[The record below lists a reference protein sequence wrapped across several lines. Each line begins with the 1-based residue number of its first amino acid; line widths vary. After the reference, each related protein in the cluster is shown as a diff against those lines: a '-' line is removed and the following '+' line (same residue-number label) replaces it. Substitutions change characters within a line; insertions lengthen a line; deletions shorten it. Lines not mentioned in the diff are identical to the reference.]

1 MCVCVYIRVCV
12 CVCFSSFSL
21 FNTRL
26 CWLDWFS
33 FPSQYG
39 LKNTEC
45 FQFNDAGGNRKWNSC
60 SEDWPNLQHTRKANI
75 YGFPRR
81 PAHLCISKCS
91 GLRGF
96 VSQPGTN
103 KSRLNGFFPCVIL
116 KHSLLG
122 LPLLP
127 RLLCTQKAFSWAVC
141 FIVWLWS
148 YASVFPLTHV
158 PCSNLI
164 RHVWLTASPTMLSCA
179 LQTLHLFFHQQVELI
194 NLHTWHQRVKS

>member
-1 MCVCVYIRVCV
+1 MCLHLCV

-45 FQFNDAGGNRKWNSC
+45 FQFNEAGGNRKWNSC

-81 PAHLCISKCS
+81 PAHSCISKCS

-103 KSRLNGFFPCVIL
+103 KSQLNSFFPCVIL

-122 LPLLP
+122 LPLLS
-127 RLLCTQKAFSWAVC
+127 RLLCT
-141 FIVWLWS
+141 
-148 YASVFPLTHV
+148 
-158 PCSNLI
+158 LI
-164 RHVWLTASPTMLSCA
+164 KKRS
-179 LQTLHLFFHQQVELI
+179 VELFVLLSGCGAMRPSSLWYTCQAQI
-194 NLHTWHQRVKS
+194 